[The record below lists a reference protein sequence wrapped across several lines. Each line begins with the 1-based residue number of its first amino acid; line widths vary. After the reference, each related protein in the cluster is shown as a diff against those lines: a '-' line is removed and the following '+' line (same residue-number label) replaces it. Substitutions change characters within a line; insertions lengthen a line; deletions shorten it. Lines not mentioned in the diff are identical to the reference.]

1 MKPSIFLAAALM
13 ASALGGPALAHSGSG
28 PHVHVGSAD
37 LVLGPTYP
45 RPVWAHRIDPSILH
59 PIPKRPPLPW
69 PGPVCLS
76 CPVIDMEQ
84 DLRVLP
90 MRR

>member
-1 MKPSIFLAAALM
+1 MKLSSLLAAAVL
-13 ASALGGPALAHSGSG
+13 ASTLSAPAFAHSGSG
-28 PHVHVGSAD
+28 PHVHVGSD
-37 LVLGPTYP
+37 GLVLGATYP
-45 RPVWAHRIDPSILH
+45 RPAWAHRIDPSILH

-90 MRR
+90 MQR